1 MKKNN
6 LLSRILPRYSG
17 THEERHKKNMRL
29 HGRYLLG
36 WAGVVLF
43 IGTIFNNIPYDLF
56 QNPVFDAL
64 ASTTPAIK
72 NHAYATL
79 FPQAVTAVWIAGTY
93 LGPIALI
100 HLLIATQPYEPR
112 LMSFGKKF
120 QLFLLSP
127 IYIWA
132 LWMVFEHAVLGSF
145 FGNVHELTPA
155 DGILSSGRGRF
166 LDRTFHGAMLY
177 SYMGTTSFIGAYFCI
192 LNVVFN
198 RIKLKLRKY
207 SGSESNLI

>member
-79 FPQAVTAVWIAGTY
+79 FPQAVAAVWIAGTY

-127 IYIWA
+127 VCIYI
-132 LWMVFEHAVLGSF
+132 LWMFFELAVLGTF
-145 FGNVHELTPA
+145 WGKAP
-155 DGILSSGRGRF
+155 ILSPAEGLLGSARSRF
-166 LDRTFHGAMLY
+166 LDRTFRGAMLH
-177 SYMGTTSFIGAYFCI
+177 SYGGTVSFIGAYFCL
-192 LNVVFN
+192 LNVFFN
-198 RIKLKLRKY
+198 RIKLKLMEK
-207 SGSESNLI
+207 

>member
-17 THEERHKKNMRL
+17 THEERHKKNVRL

-36 WAGVVLF
+36 WAGVVLL
-43 IGTIFNNIPYDLF
+43 IGTIFNNISYDLF
-56 QNPVFDAL
+56 QNPIFDAL

-79 FPQAVTAVWIAGTY
+79 FPQAVAAVRIAATY

-112 LMSFGKKF
+112 LMSFGKKL

-127 IYIWA
+127 IIIYV
-132 LWMVFEHAVLGSF
+132 LWMLFESTVLGTFWGKAPVLS
-145 FGNVHELTPA
+145 PA
-155 DGILSSGRGRF
+155 EEPLGSARSRF
-166 LDRTFHGAMLY
+166 LDRTFRGAMLY
-177 SYMGTTSFIGAYFCI
+177 SYMGTTSFIAAYFCA
-192 LNVVFN
+192 LNVLFN
-198 RIKLKLRKY
+198 RVKLKLMEK
-207 SGSESNLI
+207 